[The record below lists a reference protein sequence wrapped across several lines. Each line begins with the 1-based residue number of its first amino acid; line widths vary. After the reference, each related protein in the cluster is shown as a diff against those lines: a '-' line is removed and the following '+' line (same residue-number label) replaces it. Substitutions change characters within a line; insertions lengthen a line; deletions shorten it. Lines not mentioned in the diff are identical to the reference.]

1 MSVTLA
7 MLAALPARGQEPPRL
22 AAAIGTDGLI
32 LHVGEEHC
40 RVFVLLVNEGSAPIN
55 ISHLDASLFVD
66 GRLVEGKLAEAF
78 LNSGQG
84 TILPPGG
91 HVGWG
96 AMLDLFVKKPG
107 WHRIMWKGRGFV
119 SNEARFLLL
128 PPKK

>member
-1 MSVTLA
+1 MFVTLA
-7 MLAALPARGQEPPRL
+7 MLSALPARGQEPKSL
-22 AAAIGTDGLI
+22 VAAIGTDGLI
-32 LHVGEEHC
+32 LHVGNEHC
-40 RVFVLLVNEGSAPIN
+40 RVFVLLANESNAPIN
-55 ISHLDASLFVD
+55 ISRLDASLFVD
-66 GRLVEGKLAEAF
+66 GRLVEGKLADAF

-84 TILPPGG
+84 PILTPGG
-91 HVGWG
+91 HAGWG